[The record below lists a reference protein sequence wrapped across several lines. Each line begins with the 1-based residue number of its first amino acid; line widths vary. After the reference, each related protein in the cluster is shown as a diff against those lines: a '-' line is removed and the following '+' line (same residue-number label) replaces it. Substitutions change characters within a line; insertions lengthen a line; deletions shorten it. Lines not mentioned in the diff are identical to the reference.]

1 MTHCLILAFSLYCMI
16 SRCVVCWFKRKIKV
30 LTVKSMIIR
39 KFSRFKKIKLKF
51 IWEMLSCS
59 TPFGWMI
66 SWARGSSIASVSVD
80 SVTEL
85 HPWSW
90 GLYIESVWGMCTH
103 KYVGVCTCSHTWVSE
118 ADMRCVPHHALS
130 FYLETG
136 SPSELETCHFRLGWL
151 AGNSQD
157 LLPPSSSL
165 IIMLGQQVFL
175 THGGCSPAPTCT
187 FI

>member
-1 MTHCLILAFSLYCMI
+1 MTHCFILAFSLYCMI
-16 SRCVVCWFKRKIKV
+16 SRCVVSWFKRKIKV

-59 TPFGWMI
+59 SPFGSMI
-66 SWARGSSIASVSVD
+66 SWARGSSSASVSVD

-90 GLYIESVWGMCTH
+90 GAYIESVWGNVCGCMH
-103 KYVGVCTCSHTWVSE
+103 LFIYMGVRGRHEVCPPSRSVF
-118 ADMRCVPHHALS
+118 LS
-130 FYLETG
+130 WDRISQWTG
-136 SPSELETCHFRLGWL
+136 NCHFRLGWL

-175 THGGCSPAPTCT
+175 THGDCSPAPTCT